1 MIHSVRLITS
11 RKHRNGPTRFIGWAD
26 RSIGANPLVTSENV
40 IRKASLFSDS
50 NHAIAFWAGCV
61 AVTIGVLLHIPMFL
75 MGRAVHYKLAGMPM
89 GTGMLIGMG
98 LIIAGTAATAYG
110 LLPPRQAHGMHI
122 DEIAPPEDAPL
133 TRAHWVQISI
143 LAVALIIDVMKPATL
158 GFVVPGM
165 RSEYGLTKAGVAVLP
180 FFALMGTTVGSFI
193 WGFLADIYGRRATIL
208 LASVVF
214 MGTSICGSM
223 PSFAWNIFMCFL
235 MGVGA
240 GGMLP
245 VAYALLAEIMPTRH
259 RGWCLVLVGGIGAI
273 GGYFAT
279 SSLSAWLQP
288 YFGWRIMWLI
298 NLPLA
303 LILIVVSPLLQ
314 ESARF
319 LQSMGRVQEARE
331 TLARFGISLDRSPAR
346 IGSSRFVAPT
356 SSTKSRKL
364 LGLTVALTLT
374 ALCVGFVNFGVL
386 LWLPGSLMREG
397 RSVGAASE
405 LIARSSLIA
414 APTVVLVSWLYS
426 IWSTKRTLVLAVGVT
441 TLGLVA
447 ILLRDVWDLPVLS
460 SPVLPVVLLMVG
472 TSGIISVLLPY
483 SAESYPLRV
492 RGRATGWVA
501 GFSKG
506 GGLLAQ
512 GLGTLALVPALGL
525 AAGAVALPCLL
536 SIVLLSTL
544 GHETHG
550 RDLREL
556 EEAV

>member
-1 MIHSVRLITS
+1 
-11 RKHRNGPTRFIGWAD
+11 
-26 RSIGANPLVTSENV
+26 LVGGEEDFFDEENYLP
-40 IRKASLFSDS
+40 REASLFPDQRR
-50 NHAIAFWAGCV
+50 AFAFWAGCV
-61 AVTIGVLLHIPMFL
+61 AVTVGVLLHLPMFL

-98 LIIAGTAATAYG
+98 LIIGGTAATAYG
-110 LLPPRQAHGMHI
+110 LLPPRRSDVI
-122 DEIAPPEDAPL
+122 KFDEIAPPEDAPL
-133 TRAHWVQISI
+133 TRAHWVQICI
-143 LAVALIIDVMKPATL
+143 LAAALIIDVMKPATL

-165 RSEYGLTKAGVAVLP
+165 LAEYGLGSASVAVLP
-180 FFALMGTTVGSFI
+180 FAALLGTTIGSFI
-193 WGFLADIYGRRATIL
+193 WGVLADLYGRRATIL
-208 LASVVF
+208 LASVIF

-240 GGMLP
+240 GGLLP

-259 RGWCLVLVGGIGAI
+259 RGWCLVLVGGIGSV

-279 SSLSAWLQP
+279 SALSAWLQP

-303 LILIVVSPLLQ
+303 LILIVVSPVLQ

-319 LQSMGRVQEARE
+319 LQSVGRIEEARD
-331 TLARFGISLDRSPAR
+331 TLARFGISIDR
-346 IGSSRFVAPT
+346 GSATDPSAKSILPT
-356 SSTKSRKL
+356 SSVKFHKL
-364 LGLTVALTLT
+364 LGLTCALTLT

-386 LWLPGSLMREG
+386 LWLPGSLMHEG
-397 RSVGAASE
+397 RTVGAASE

-426 IWSTKRTLVLAVGVT
+426 IWSTKRTLVITVAVT
-441 TLGLVA
+441 TLGLIA
-447 ILLRDVWDLPVLS
+447 ILLRDLRDIPVLS
-460 SPVLPVVLLMVG
+460 SPLLSVVLLMVG

-512 GLGTLALVPALGL
+512 GLGTLALVPALEV
-525 AAGAVALPCLL
+525 AAGAIALPCLI
-536 SIVLLSTL
+536 SIVLLATL

-556 EEAV
+556 EQST

>member
-1 MIHSVRLITS
+1 VT
-11 RKHRNGPTRFIGWAD
+11 RK
-26 RSIGANPLVTSENV
+26 V
-40 IRKASLFSDS
+40 SLFSNS
-50 NHAIAFWAGCV
+50 AHAFAFWAGCA
-61 AVTIGVLLHIPMFL
+61 AVTVGVLLHIPMFL
-75 MGRAVHYKLAGMPM
+75 MGRAVHYRLAGMPM
-89 GTGMLIGMG
+89 DTGMLVGMG
-98 LIIAGTAATAYG
+98 LIIGGTGATAYG
-110 LLPPRQAHGMHI
+110 LLPPRRGAGMQI
-122 DEIAPPEDAPL
+122 EKIAPPEDAPM
-133 TRAHWVQISI
+133 TRAHWVQILI

-165 RSEYGLTKAGVAVLP
+165 RFEYSLSSSAVAVLP
-180 FFALMGTTVGSFI
+180 FVALLGTTVGSFI
-193 WGFLADIYGRRATIL
+193 WGILADIYGRRATIL

-214 MGTSICGSM
+214 MGTSICGTM

-259 RGWCLVLVGGIGAI
+259 RGWCLVLVGGIGSI

-279 SSLSAWLQP
+279 SALSAWLQP

-303 LILIVVSPLLQ
+303 LVLIVVSPLLQ

-319 LQSMGRVQEARE
+319 LQSMGRLQEARD
-331 TLARFGISLDRSPAR
+331 TLARFGISVEESIGRSSLRQTTPPNV
-346 IGSSRFVAPT
+346 SVEKP
-356 SSTKSRKL
+356 KL
-364 LGLTVALTLT
+364 LGLTFALTLT
-374 ALCVGFVNFGVL
+374 AFCVGLVNFGVL

-405 LIARSSLIA
+405 LIARSSLLA
-414 APTVVLVSWLYS
+414 APTVILVAWLYS
-426 IWSTKRTLVLAVGVT
+426 VWSTKRTLVLTIAVT
-441 TLGLVA
+441 SLGLVA
-447 ILLRDVWDLPVLS
+447 ILLRDLNHLPLLS
-460 SPVLPVVLLMVG
+460 SPVLAVVLLIVG

-483 SAESYPLRV
+483 SAESYPIKV

-512 GLGTLALVPALGL
+512 GLSTMALVPALGVT
-525 AAGAVALPCLL
+525 AGAVAIPCLL
-536 SIVLLSTL
+536 SIALIATL
-544 GHETHG
+544 GHETHD

-556 EEAV
+556 EEVA

>member
-1 MIHSVRLITS
+1 
-11 RKHRNGPTRFIGWAD
+11 
-26 RSIGANPLVTSENV
+26 
-40 IRKASLFSDS
+40 
-50 NHAIAFWAGCV
+50 
-61 AVTIGVLLHIPMFL
+61 MFL
-75 MGRAVHYKLAGMPM
+75 MGRDVHYRLAGMPM
-89 GTGMLIGMG
+89 DTGMLIGMG
-98 LIIAGTAATAYG
+98 LIIGGTAATAYG
-110 LLPPRQAHGMHI
+110 LLPPRRDDSSRM

-133 TRAHWVQISI
+133 TRAHWVQIVI
-143 LAVALIIDVMKPATL
+143 LAAALIIDVMKPATL

-165 RSEYGLTKAGVAVLP
+165 RFEYGLSSSGVAVLP
-180 FFALMGTTVGSFI
+180 FVALLGTTVGSFI
-193 WGFLADIYGRRATIL
+193 WGILADVYGRRATIL

-223 PSFAWNIFMCFL
+223 PSFAWNVFMCL
-235 MGVGA
+235 MMGVGA

-259 RGWCLVLVGGIGAI
+259 RGWCLVLVGGIGSV

-279 SSLSAWLQP
+279 SALSAWLQP

-303 LILIVVSPLLQ
+303 MILIAVSPLLQ

-319 LQSMGRVQEARE
+319 LQSMGRLQEARD
-331 TLARFGISLDRSPAR
+331 TLARFGISIDKA
-346 IGSSRFVAPT
+346 APT
-356 SSTKSRKL
+356 RARLAPAEPSGPRIRRPKL
-364 LGLTVALTLT
+364 LGLTLALTLT
-374 ALCVGFVNFGVL
+374 ALCVGFVNLGVL

-405 LIARSSLIA
+405 LIARSSLFA

-426 IWSTKRTLVLAVGVT
+426 IWSTKRTLVLTVGVT

-447 ILLRDVWDLPVLS
+447 ILLRDFRNIPSLS
-460 SPVLPVVLLMVG
+460 SPVFSVVLLMVG

-483 SAESYPLRV
+483 AAESYPIRV

-512 GLGTLALVPALGL
+512 GLGTLALVPALGVT
-525 AAGAVALPCLL
+525 AGIVVAPCLL
-536 SIVLLSTL
+536 SIVLLATL
-544 GHETHG
+544 GHETHD

-556 EEAV
+556 EEVA

>member
-1 MIHSVRLITS
+1 MS
-11 RKHRNGPTRFIGWAD
+11 G
-26 RSIGANPLVTSENV
+26 
-40 IRKASLFSDS
+40 KASLFPDQG
-50 NHAIAFWAGCV
+50 HAIAFWAGCV
-61 AVTIGVLLHIPMFL
+61 AVTAGVLLHIPMFL

-89 GTGMLIGMG
+89 DMGMLIGMG

-110 LLPPRQAHGMHI
+110 LLPPRRAEVI
-122 DEIAPPEDAPL
+122 KAAEIAPPEDAPL
-133 TRAHWVQISI
+133 TRAHWVQIVI
-143 LAVALIIDVMKPATL
+143 LAAALIIDVMKPATL

-165 RSEYGLTKAGVAVLP
+165 LAEYGLNSASVAELP
-180 FFALMGTTVGSFI
+180 FAALLGTTIGSFL
-193 WGFLADIYGRRATIL
+193 WGILADLYGRRATIL
-208 LASVVF
+208 LASVIF

-240 GGMLP
+240 GGLLP

-259 RGWCLVLVGGIGAI
+259 RGWCLVLVGGIGSV

-279 SSLSAWLQP
+279 SALSALLQP

-303 LILIVVSPLLQ
+303 LILIAVSPLLQ

-319 LQSMGRVQEARE
+319 LQSMGRLDEAQQ
-331 TLARFGISLDRSPAR
+331 TLARFGISVHQKPVIAPSTQA
-346 IGSSRFVAPT
+346 IGSKSSPRF
-356 SSTKSRKL
+356 RKL
-364 LGLTVALTLT
+364 LGLTCALTLT

-386 LWLPGSLMREG
+386 LWLPGTLMHEG
-397 RSVGAASE
+397 RSVGAASG

-414 APTVVLVSWLYS
+414 APTVLLVSWLYS
-426 IWSTKRTLVLAVGVT
+426 IWSTKRTLVIAVVVT
-441 TLGLVA
+441 TLGLIA
-447 ILLRDVWDLPVLS
+447 ILLRDWKDMPVIS
-460 SPVLPVVLLMVG
+460 SPILSVVLLMVG
-472 TSGIISVLLPY
+472 TSGIISVILPY

-512 GLGTLALVPALGL
+512 GLGTMALVPALGVT
-525 AAGAVALPCLL
+525 AGAVALPCVLA
-536 SIVLLSTL
+536 IVLLSTL

-556 EEAV
+556 ERAT

>member
-1 MIHSVRLITS
+1 L
-11 RKHRNGPTRFIGWAD
+11 PQ
-26 RSIGANPLVTSENV
+26 
-40 IRKASLFSDS
+40 KASLFADAR
-50 NHAIAFWAGCV
+50 HAFAFWAGCV
-61 AVTIGVLLHIPMFL
+61 AVTAGVLLHVPMFL

-89 GTGMLIGMG
+89 DTGMLVGMG
-98 LIIAGTAATAYG
+98 LIIGGTCATAYG
-110 LLPPRQAHGMHI
+110 LLPPRRTHDVQI

-133 TRAHWVQISI
+133 TRAHWVQIII
-143 LAVALIIDVMKPATL
+143 LATALIIDVMKPATL

-165 RSEYGLTKAGVAVLP
+165 GFEYGLRASAVAVLP
-180 FFALMGTTVGSFI
+180 FVALLGTTVGSFI
-193 WGFLADIYGRRATIL
+193 WGVLADLYGRRATIL

-279 SSLSAWLQP
+279 SALSAWLQP
-288 YFGWRIMWLI
+288 FFGWRIMWLI

-303 LILIVVSPLLQ
+303 LILIAVSPLLQ

-319 LQSMGRVQEARE
+319 LQSMGRMQEARE
-331 TLARFGISLDRSPAR
+331 TLARFGISMEQLPAR
-346 IGSSRFVAPT
+346 ASSYRPDATIPAVR
-356 SSTKSRKL
+356 SRKL
-364 LGLTVALTLT
+364 LGLTFALTLT

-426 IWSTKRTLVLAVGVT
+426 IWSTKRTLVLTVGVT
-441 TLGLVA
+441 TLGLIA
-447 ILLRDVWDLPVLS
+447 ILLRDLKNAPFLS

-512 GLGTLALVPALGL
+512 GLGTLALVPALGV
-525 AAGAVALPCLL
+525 AAGAVAIPCLL
-536 SIVLLSTL
+536 AIVLLSAL
-544 GHETHG
+544 GYETHD
-550 RDLREL
+550 RDLRDL
-556 EEAV
+556 EEVA